1 MHIISYGEVFKAR
14 HTPTGTLAAVKII
27 KLEAGEELDEVL
39 NEINFLRD
47 CTHENIV
54 SYMGCYMKRGP
65 VKGQKIIWSPSYFR
79 LSLSLIPIFVVFVNI
94 DLRGPLFEKEIA
106 CIIRQSLKGLAF
118 LHDRSKIHRDIKC
131 GNILMTDK
139 GEIKLADFGVST
151 QLTRTFSKRHT
162 FIGTPYWM
170 APEVITSE
178 QQGTS
183 YDYKADIWSLGIT
196 AIEMADGAP
205 PMFDMHPMRVLFMIP
220 KLDPPILKDQTK
232 WSADFHN
239 FLRACLEKDPDRRL
253 SASQLLGHPFLTP
266 LPECSLV
273 IIGFV
278 ERSREAKRLR
288 VLQNPTALFNSH
300 DEVDD
305 DDENDV
311 EKEFFENGTHNDD
324 FPTVS
329 GGEAI
334 DAEVYLAENSTVKV
348 NPGTS
353 ERSQLSSVNAAVGQL
368 QFVTSDTPALPQ
380 WTVSTKPNGSPIN
393 AISTP
398 FSSSLSPTSTTLL
411 NLAPL
416 ANAGSIP
423 VAGSL
428 NQAMDQLK
436 SLHQASVKREGI
448 PSKSQQ
454 TPGAS
459 PQLSLARNDRRAQG
473 SSSIV
478 SPIHLTKQGGT
489 SDQTRMS
496 GVIHNK
502 EPTSPELN
510 KPHVFKAGRVC
521 RLSIKVN
528 CANFLGDT
536 LLFGTDDGLYAFEAN
551 DQDARLIPL
560 SNRRYAQI
568 DTLDDLNLIISRS
581 GKYDVVSI
589 HDTTSITRFK
599 KKSKFETETKLK
611 KMKETKGCDQYNI
624 TRTRTS
630 VYLCVSMPRSVIVMK
645 WAPHPF
651 NKFMKLKEIQMES
664 KPKLMDI
671 CESKSGDVRLYVDAA
686 NSFRVYDFQNVTIEE
701 VTVHG
706 VTSEQLGSPVRG
718 VLLGDVFATCYTNM
732 ALLHNLD
739 SNKYT
744 YSTLTWR
751 NPLTFA
757 ARLGEDYL
765 VAGSTTVVDVINSV
779 TGKMV
784 HVFETKRDKIRS
796 LELLVARGNKLYLFA
811 EEEKDGNRTAAI
823 ILIEAISG

>member
-1 MHIISYGEVFKAR
+1 
-14 HTPTGTLAAVKII
+14 
-27 KLEAGEELDEVL
+27 
-39 NEINFLRD
+39 
-47 CTHENIV
+47 
-54 SYMGCYMKRGP
+54 
-65 VKGQKIIWSPSYFR
+65 
-79 LSLSLIPIFVVFVNI
+79 
-94 DLRGPLFEKEIA
+94 
-106 CIIRQSLKGLAF
+106 
-118 LHDRSKIHRDIKC
+118 
-131 GNILMTDK
+131 
-139 GEIKLADFGVST
+139 
-151 QLTRTFSKRHT
+151 
-162 FIGTPYWM
+162 
-170 APEVITSE
+170 
-178 QQGTS
+178 
-183 YDYKADIWSLGIT
+183 
-196 AIEMADGAP
+196 
-205 PMFDMHPMRVLFMIP
+205 
-220 KLDPPILKDQTK
+220 
-232 WSADFHN
+232 
-239 FLRACLEKDPDRRL
+239 
-253 SASQLLGHPFLTP
+253 
-266 LPECSLV
+266 
-273 IIGFV
+273 
-278 ERSREAKRLR
+278 
-288 VLQNPTALFNSH
+288 
-300 DEVDD
+300 
-305 DDENDV
+305 
-311 EKEFFENGTHNDD
+311 
-324 FPTVS
+324 
-329 GGEAI
+329 
-334 DAEVYLAENSTVKV
+334 
-348 NPGTS
+348 
-353 ERSQLSSVNAAVGQL
+353 
-368 QFVTSDTPALPQ
+368 
-380 WTVSTKPNGSPIN
+380 
-393 AISTP
+393 
-398 FSSSLSPTSTTLL
+398 
-411 NLAPL
+411 
-416 ANAGSIP
+416 
-423 VAGSL
+423 
-428 NQAMDQLK
+428 
-436 SLHQASVKREGI
+436 
-448 PSKSQQ
+448 
-454 TPGAS
+454 
-459 PQLSLARNDRRAQG
+459 
-473 SSSIV
+473 
-478 SPIHLTKQGGT
+478 
-489 SDQTRMS
+489 MS